1 MRSALYLTKRD
12 SFGCEKPDCECPKH
26 LRIDGLGEPDTT
38 LTPRVRH
45 IVRLESMVN
54 VGCKFGPNDL
64 KPDQWRDLIV
74 LAQERNWIDE
84 RVQEHREKAREEQ
97 AQIDKA
103 MAEARKASG
112 VPSPGQSLFP
122 GKGK

>member
-1 MRSALYLTKRD
+1 M
-12 SFGCEKPDCECPKH
+12 
-26 LRIDGLGEPDTT
+26 
-38 LTPRVRH
+38 PRVRH

-84 RVQEHREKAREEQ
+84 KVQEHREKAREEQ
-97 AQIDKA
+97 AKIDKA